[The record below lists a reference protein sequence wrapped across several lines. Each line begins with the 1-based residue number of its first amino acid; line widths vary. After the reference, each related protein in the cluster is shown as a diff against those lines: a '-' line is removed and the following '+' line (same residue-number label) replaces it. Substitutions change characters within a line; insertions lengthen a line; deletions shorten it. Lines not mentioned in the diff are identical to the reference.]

1 MRYLDE
7 ITVLIYYSGLCI
19 QEISRGAG
27 VGVVVA
33 VRAVALG
40 RHLAEVPDLARV
52 RQPAPLVVMLLTTAT
67 LLPVLPEAFHVA
79 RLARPNAR
87 LVGQEEVHTRVTVQA
102 AGLGAEGEK
111 DLAGPPVNVSIFQ
124 NSSARL
130 S

>member
-1 MRYLDE
+1 M
-7 ITVLIYYSGLCI
+7 
-19 QEISRGAG
+19 
-27 VGVVVA
+27 A
-33 VRAVALG
+33 VRVAAHDHRLAAVL
-40 RHLAEVPDLARV
+40 VLARA
-52 RQPAPLVVMLLTTAT
+52 RLPTLPVVMLLTTAI